1 MSETINALHEVL
13 CYAANTNSAME
24 IIVSCWEGS
33 VHAISTTIAPVEEEK
48 EEKEETDKEAIIES
62 LDLALNDICLLDNW
76 FETVGYRDCPA
87 HKRLL
92 DVMQNIACLHHELTK
107 EAE

>member
-1 MSETINALHEVL
+1 MSQTREALHDILEF
-13 CYAANTNSAME
+13 AANTDCNMQ
-24 IIVSCWEGS
+24 IRIDTWEGELS
-33 VHAISTTIAPVEEEK
+33 ITTTIDSTEK
-48 EEKEETDKEAIIES
+48 AETDKEAIIKR
-62 LDLALNDICLLDNW
+62 LDLALNDFCWLDNW
-76 FETVGYRDCPA
+76 FETAGHRDCSA